1 MLTLRA
7 GAALV
12 ICAALSVTLPSVHAQ
27 DTSGPLIL
35 VVDASA
41 AMNQSIGGGRRIDI
55 VRKALLEVV
64 AEYPGNASLGMLIF
78 GHRSTTDCGDIE
90 IVEDLQ
96 SPLKDRRARLTS
108 RLTSLTAQGRCS
120 VSRTLLEALRMMRGK
135 DGRVLVILGSTE
147 DCRGDPCVVAE
158 TLRQSPVPMRTDVV
172 ALGIPA
178 EQAPAVSCIG
188 LRLGGEY
195 IAVAD
200 ADSARRAILS
210 AVVDGLEGGRL
221 RVSVNEAGKPK
232 PSSPYVAVSQ
242 LGKPIAQL
250 SDNPSVFQLPAGE
263 YEVSARLGPHIES
276 KRVGVKIRAGQI
288 VDQALT
294 ISTGVLIVSVNRPLG
309 KPLTPTPLVE
319 LIRGENYVATAKS
332 LPARFETG
340 VGTYGLRVTLN
351 SRQQYVARGLT
362 IEPARTVEKLVEVPA
377 GQIQIFVSGR
387 RFQGAMRPFVEV
399 YQEDRFVASHSGSP
413 ADFQLLAG
421 SYVARV
427 REGGRA
433 LATKAFVV
441 KAGGDLRVDL
451 NVP

>member
-1 MLTLRA
+1 
-7 GAALV
+7 
-12 ICAALSVTLPSVHAQ
+12 
-27 DTSGPLIL
+27 
-35 VVDASA
+35 
-41 AMNQSIGGGRRIDI
+41 
-55 VRKALLEVV
+55 
-64 AEYPGNASLGMLIF
+64 
-78 GHRSTTDCGDIE
+78 
-90 IVEDLQ
+90 
-96 SPLKDRRARLTS
+96 
-108 RLTSLTAQGRCS
+108 
-120 VSRTLLEALRMMRGK
+120 
-135 DGRVLVILGSTE
+135 
-147 DCRGDPCVVAE
+147 
-158 TLRQSPVPMRTDVV
+158 
-172 ALGIPA
+172 
-178 EQAPAVSCIG
+178 
-188 LRLGGEY
+188 
-195 IAVAD
+195 
-200 ADSARRAILS
+200 
-210 AVVDGLEGGRL
+210 
-221 RVSVNEAGKPK
+221 
-232 PSSPYVAVSQ
+232 
-242 LGKPIAQL
+242 
-250 SDNPSVFQLPAGE
+250 VFQLPAGE